1 MLNYLNL
8 ASFGAIFIY
17 YKTNLIFPL
26 QGVAKMFRKILLTT
40 LMALIVNGCAT
51 TDTSTVTNFTTPTSI
66 SNDSLNQ
73 ETGILVGTYTKN
85 TGEAEYD
92 TRALSF
98 TDTKSYDSRYK
109 IARKKPNPLIGY
121 QGHRYTLE
129 DNGKEGN
136 AFAFVLPA
144 GEYTF
149 YNFGLSSS
157 NSKSSES
164 WYSDKPFSIPFVV
177 EPNKVNY
184 IGEINFNAII
194 GTKKNES
201 ILLGTLGSSPDK
213 RGGYWIV
220 SDELD
225 RDREFIEK
233 EFQNLSLNGVNNAI
247 PQTKKRFTPFIILP
261 SEEEAFQAQ
270 LKAAKEKSVEDD
282 VFGKR
287 INPVW
292 MTCNKPYKLKQDC
305 SLWKATNRNILIDGN
320 TVSVS
325 GSENGDTVLVTIRPN
340 LWTGQSKK
348 SYDFFD
354 LFTKD
359 RLIHSSYYTIK
370 KIFNDAGINIKE
382 TRLLK
387 EVAGLSGYGMVLDND
402 GYSLLKEL
410 TIEKQDQENK
420 D

>member
-1 MLNYLNL
+1 MYKKIIISAVVMLVL
-8 ASFGAIFIY
+8 
-17 YKTNLIFPL
+17 
-26 QGVAKMFRKILLTT
+26 
-40 LMALIVNGCAT
+40 NGCAT
-51 TDTSTVTNFTTPTSI
+51 TDTSSITNFATPTTV

-85 TGEAEYD
+85 TEEAEYD
-92 TRALSF
+92 VRTLRF
-98 TDTKSYDSRYK
+98 TDTKSYNSRYS
-109 IARKKPNPLIGY
+109 IARKKPNPIIGY

-129 DNGKEGN
+129 DQGKVGN

-157 NSKSSES
+157 NNNSTER
-164 WYSDKPFSIPFVV
+164 WFSDKPFSIPFVV

-201 ILLGTLGSSPDK
+201 ILLGTLGSSPAK
-213 RGGYWIV
+213 RGGYWIF

-233 EFQNLSLNGVNNAI
+233 EFQNLSLNGVSSVI
-247 PQTKKRFTPFIILP
+247 PQAKKRFTPFVILP
-261 SEEEAFQAQ
+261 NEEEAFQAQ
-270 LKAAKEKSVEDD
+270 LKAAKEKTVEDV

-305 SLWKATNRNILIDGN
+305 SLWKTTNRNIMIDEN

-325 GSENGDTVLVTIRPN
+325 GSENGDIVLVMIRPN
-340 LWTGQSKK
+340 LWTGRSEK
-348 SYDFFD
+348 SYNFFD
-354 LFTKD
+354 LFTD
-359 RLIHSSYYTIK
+359 DDLIHSSYYGVK
-370 KIFNDAGINIKE
+370 KIFNDAGISIKE
-382 TRLLK
+382 TRLIK
-387 EVAGLSGYGMVLDND
+387 EVAGVSGYAVVLDGD
-402 GYSLLKEL
+402 GYSLLKER
-410 TIEKQDQENK
+410 TIKKQDQESK
-420 D
+420 DK